1 MVIGITGGIGSGKST
16 VADLLRSKGYPV
28 FDSDREARIIQDSDA
43 AVIAATKQLF
53 GEDIYVEG
61 HLNRPAVA
69 SLVFSNPDL
78 LKKLTEIVHPAVR
91 KKIQEWML
99 QFDHNQII
107 FVESAVLFEGG
118 FYKLMDKIVLIVA
131 SEEIRIERVMK
142 RDGLT
147 REQVIAKI
155 KNQIPDTKKITE
167 SDLIINTDQGIP
179 PDILR
184 LIVIW

>member
-16 VADLLRSKGYPV
+16 VSDLLRSKGYPV
-28 FDSDREARIIQDSDA
+28 FDTDREARVIQDTDA
-43 AVIAATKQLF
+43 EVVAATRDLF
-53 GEDIYVEG
+53 GNYIYVDG
-61 HLNRPAVA
+61 RLNRPAVA
-69 SLVFSNPDL
+69 ALVFDNPAL
-78 LKKLTEIVHPAVR
+78 LKQLTDIVHPAVR
-91 KKIQEWML
+91 KKILEWSQ
-99 QFDHNQII
+99 QFDKNQII

-142 RDGLT
+142 RDGLS
-147 REQVIAKI
+147 REQVLARI
-155 KNQIPDTKKITE
+155 KNQIPDTEKIPE

>member
-1 MVIGITGGIGSGKST
+1 MIIGITGGIGSGKST
-16 VADLLRSKGYPV
+16 VSDLLRSKGYPV
-28 FDSDREARIIQDSDA
+28 FDTDREARIIQDSDA
-43 AVIAATKQLF
+43 EVIAATRLLF
-53 GEDIYVEG
+53 GDDIYVEG
-61 HLNRPAVA
+61 RLNRPAVA
-69 SLVFSNPDL
+69 SMVFRNPEL

-91 KKIQEWML
+91 KKIKEWSL
-99 QFDHNQII
+99 QYDKDQII

-147 REQVIAKI
+147 REQVVARI
-155 KNQIPDTKKITE
+155 KNQIPDIEKIPE

>member
-1 MVIGITGGIGSGKST
+1 MVVGITGGIGSGKST
-16 VADLLRSKGYPV
+16 VSDLLRTHCYPV
-28 FDSDREARIIQDSDA
+28 FDTDREARIIQDSDA
-43 AVIAATKQLF
+43 DVIEATRKLF
-53 GEDIYVEG
+53 GDDIYVEG
-61 HLNRPAVA
+61 RLNRPAVA
-69 SLVFSNPDL
+69 AMVFNNPEL
-78 LKKLTEIVHPAVR
+78 LRKLTAIVHPAVR
-91 KKIQEWML
+91 KKIKEWL
-99 QFDHNQII
+99 QQFDKDQII
-107 FVESAVLFEGG
+107 FVESAVLFEGS

-147 REQVIAKI
+147 REQVVARI
-155 KNQIPDTKKITE
+155 KNQIPDTEKIPE